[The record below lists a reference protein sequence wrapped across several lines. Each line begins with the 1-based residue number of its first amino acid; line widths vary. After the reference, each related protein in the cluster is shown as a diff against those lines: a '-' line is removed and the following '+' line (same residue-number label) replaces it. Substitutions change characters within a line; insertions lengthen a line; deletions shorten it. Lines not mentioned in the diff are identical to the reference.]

1 MTPIRSL
8 SMVVA
13 TMLLIQIALGAATVF
28 LNLPVISHLA
38 LGVLSFVALLALV
51 YLVVKQFGTKSKPFR
66 YSIIAVVDF
75 IIQGILGFVSLN
87 SSVALIVH
95 LANAIILMVIVV
107 MLIRTIA
114 RTPPPVKKVI
124 AAATP

>member
-1 MTPIRSL
+1 
-8 SMVVA
+8 MVVA
-13 TMLLIQIALGAATVF
+13 TMLLIQVALGGAAVF

-38 LGVLSFVALLALV
+38 WGVLSFVALLALV
-51 YLVVKQFGTKSKPFR
+51 YLIVKQFGTKSKPFR

-75 IIQGILGFVSLN
+75 IIQGILGFISLN
-87 SSVALIVH
+87 SNIATMVH
-95 LANAIILMVIVV
+95 LANAIILMIMVVI
-107 MLIRTIA
+107 LIRTIA

>member
-13 TMLLIQIALGAATVF
+13 TMLLIQVALGGAAVF

-38 LGVLSFVALLALV
+38 WGVLSFVALLALV
-51 YLVVKQFGTKSKPFR
+51 YLIVKQFGTKSKPFR

-75 IIQGILGFVSLN
+75 IIQGILGFISLN
-87 SSVALIVH
+87 SNIATMVH
-95 LANAIILMVIVV
+95 LANAIILMIMVVI
-107 MLIRTIA
+107 LIRTIA
-114 RTPPPVKKVI
+114 RTPPPVKTVI